1 MTRGA
6 WYRSPDWSDSDR
18 ETFYDR
24 LERSRSE
31 AARRRYVSEKAF
43 ALAEAGGTNQLV
55 GAVELFGLL
64 LTRWPDPLA
73 GATCWSSIS
82 ECRLRLGAI
91 RMARSRPSGSASAR
105 SGPSPEYARS
115 RGPTSFTSSSATSA
129 ATFTKRRWFAQEQL
143 ASEPAFPRQRF
154 LLHAARAV
162 FLEAAGRIE
171 ESRSNAAEALVEAGR
186 PPSGFARPPA
196 LGLVAGMDAL
206 VARMQSLAGDHP
218 IEVSLP
224 EPPDPDDPGE
234 SAREARLLHAL
245 AGVGLP
251 VESRNESLLK

>member
-171 ESRSNAAEALVEAGR
+171 EPLIADSDGRFVASGTHTPGHGGPVRIDEILPRRPAEYTGRVDGDLLSLTVVMTDSNIVVGTFQMTRGRSPHVIKCL
-186 PPSGFARPPA
+186 
-196 LGLVAGMDAL
+196 
-206 VARMQSLAGDHP
+206 
-218 IEVSLP
+218 
-224 EPPDPDDPGE
+224 
-234 SAREARLLHAL
+234 
-245 AGVGLP
+245 
-251 VESRNESLLK
+251 